1 MTVIIPARPGDSEV
15 PAAAAARALDYPA
28 ELLEVLVAR
37 GGQPSAQRNL
47 ALRQAHGE
55 LIYFLD
61 DDSLP
66 PSETLRR
73 GVAHFRDPE
82 VQIVGGPNLCPPE
95 APGLEKIFAW
105 TMASLIAFGPSR
117 ARYAR
122 VGRTRPSSEKEL
134 ILCNLMGRRE
144 TLLRH
149 GGFDEALYPN
159 EENAL
164 MDEIEKEGG
173 RLIYDPDFWV
183 YRRPRRTFKAFCK
196 MLMTYGRGR
205 AEQFRLHPGWGSALN
220 LVPPAFCLFL
230 LATPLLGIWSVPV
243 WGLYFLLLLG
253 QTLLVG
259 EGFRKVGVF
268 PLLFLTHLLYGIGF
282 WKGLF
287 TRPKPRPQSVY
298 EALRIEAK

>member
-1 MTVIIPARPGDSEV
+1 MTVIIPARPGASEV
-15 PAAAAARALDYPA
+15 PAAVAARALDYPE

-37 GGQPSAQRNL
+37 GAQPSAQRNL
-47 ALRQAHGE
+47 ALRQARGE

-66 PSETLRR
+66 PPEALRR
-73 GVAHFRDPE
+73 GAAHFRDPA

-105 TMASLIAFGPSR
+105 TMVSWIAFGPSR

-149 GGFDEALYPN
+149 GGFDESLYPN

-173 RLIYDPDFWV
+173 RLVYDPDFWV

-205 AEQFRLHPGWGSALN
+205 AEQFRLHPGWGSVLN

-230 LATPLLGIWSVPV
+230 LATPFLGFWSAPV

-253 QTLLVG
+253 QTLSVG
-259 EGFRKVGVF
+259 EGFRKAGVF

-287 TRPKPRPQSVY
+287 TRPRPRSQSVY
-298 EALRIEAK
+298 EALEIERK